1 MKKLGFALFLL
12 LFPSLSFCADTKPIP
27 TPVPTSTIVGAPII
41 VYPPFN
47 NFMDMM
53 FPPQV
58 IDSNGQ
64 VYYRLLAVPKK

>member
-1 MKKLGFALFLL
+1 MKKLILLLLL
-12 LFPSLSFCADTKPIP
+12 LFPQLSLCADIKPTS
-27 TPVPTSTIVGAPII
+27 TPVPTSSIVGAPII
-41 VYPPFN
+41 VYSPYN

-58 IDSNGQ
+58 VDSNGQ